1 MPAWLRPALRLIA
14 LAMAGVHTAVAV
26 MQQSMNEDGINY
38 LDMGDAYLSGDWAAA
53 LNGVWSPIYA
63 WLLASSVRIFD
74 PSIWWEFPTVQL
86 TNFAI
91 YCIALLCFEFFW
103 RRLTRRYYDRHTNGA
118 GVAGFPPIFWLIL
131 GYSLFIWSSLD
142 LINVW
147 SVTPDLCV
155 AAVVYVAAGLLL
167 QASGRSMSMRWAVCL
182 GLLLGFGYLVKAALL
197 PLGIVCLVLATIA
210 AAGSLRQRAAAL
222 CMSLAAMALVAGPLI
237 VALSWSSGRFTV
249 GDVGRFTYMKHV
261 NEMSYPDFLAS
272 LDRVAGA
279 PLNPPR
285 RIFEEPPVY
294 EFTSP
299 IAGTYP
305 MAYNPGYWTAGLEPI
320 VSPSAQARALMTSV
334 MSYFDLFVRQQGGFL
349 AIVLLLC
356 FMRDREGLRRRRID
370 GEAVLV
376 LWSVAAFGM
385 YAIVHVES
393 RYIAPFVVVLWAGVL
408 GRLTFSPDPGGRRL
422 AMVGGALLTGFV
434 WVNLAASNLDGVRR
448 VVGLTPLS
456 ESASQPTS
464 PVAVPRR
471 NASHPEIAQ
480 ALLQVGLQKGD
491 AVGFIGY
498 AYTEAWARLAR
509 LRIVAEIHW
518 HDKDRFW
525 TAPAAVKAEVIRAFA
540 GSGAAALIAEPMATG
555 EVPTGWR
562 GVGDTGYLIYWLR

>member
-1 MPAWLRPALRLIA
+1 MPRWLRPLLRLMA

-26 MQQSMNEDGINY
+26 MQQSMNADGINY

-53 LNGVWSPIYA
+53 LNGVWSPVYA
-63 WLLASSVRIFD
+63 WLLASSVRSFE

-91 YCIALLCFEFFW
+91 YCVALLCFEFFW
-103 RRLTRRYYDRHTNGA
+103 RRLTRRHYDRHSMRA
-118 GVAGFPPIFWLIL
+118 GVVGFPPVGWLIL

-142 LINVW
+142 LINIW

-155 AAVVYVAAGLLL
+155 AAVVYVAGGLVLR
-167 QASGRSMSMRWAVCL
+167 APGRSTTMQWAVGL

-197 PLGIVCLVLATIA
+197 PLGIVCLVLAAMA
-210 AAGSLRQRAAAL
+210 AAGPLRQRAAAL
-222 CMSLAAMALVAGPLI
+222 GVSLAAMALVAAPLI

-261 NEMSYPDFLAS
+261 NELAYPDFLAS

-285 RIFEEPPVY
+285 RIFEVPPVY

-305 MAYNPGYWTAGLEPI
+305 MAYNPGYWTAGLEPV
-320 VSPSAQARALMTSV
+320 VSPRAQARALMTSV

-349 AIVLLLC
+349 AIVLLLW
-356 FMRDREGLRRRRID
+356 FMRDREGLRRIHLD
-370 GEAVLV
+370 GEVVLV
-376 LWSVAAFGM
+376 LWSLAAFGM
-385 YAIVHVES
+385 YAIVHVQP
-393 RYIAPFVVVLWAGVL
+393 RYIAPFVVLLWAGVL
-408 GRLTFSPDPGGRRL
+408 GRLSFSPDPGGRRL
-422 AMVGGALLTGFV
+422 AMVGGALLAGFV

-456 ESASQPTS
+456 ESASQPAFA
-464 PVAVPRR
+464 VAVARR
-471 NASHPEIAQ
+471 NASHPEIAH
-480 ALLQVGLQKGD
+480 ALLQVGLRNGD
-491 AVGFIGY
+491 PVGFIGY
-498 AYTEAWARLAR
+498 SYTEAWARLAR

-525 TAPAAVKAEVIRAFA
+525 HAPAAVKAEVIRAFA
-540 GSGAAALIAEPMATG
+540 GTGAAALIAEPLATG
-555 EVPTGWR
+555 EVPAGWQ